1 MLQIKM
7 KAWHYSCWTKTSTLW
22 MCENTVS
29 LFFSISAQGMAPSG
43 MQLRTEK
50 RYGGLWNRSSVHH
63 WHKIKGGIIFTVLG
77 TFTGSPPWRQV
88 VLYIYAFRVKTRQDR
103 ILQNTHRF
111 LGSCWEEPGHFRDPD
126 WNGASVSMSACGAS
140 ASVGAVSKTVTLV
153 PVCWVNCWRLT
164 CCSSS
169 VAHSSSCSLSCN
181 RLVSC
186 PRDLST
192 ALVMFFSLRLCW
204 QNSAPSP
211 CSAVCSL
218 RELY

>member
-1 MLQIKM
+1 M
-7 KAWHYSCWTKTSTLW
+7 KP
-22 MCENTVS
+22 VS
-29 LFFSISAQGMAPSG
+29 LPFRISEQVR
-43 MQLRTEK
+43 L
-50 RYGGLWNRSSVHH
+50 
-63 WHKIKGGIIFTVLG
+63 
-77 TFTGSPPWRQV
+77 QV
-88 VLYIYAFRVKTRQDR
+88 VYNLGQKKDTVACELDPHSSSLAQDQWRNFQRPWYLSWVSPLKIGNVIYVYAFRVKTRQDR

-192 ALVMFFSLRLCW
+192 ALVMFSSLRLCW
-204 QNSAPSP
+204 QNLAPSP